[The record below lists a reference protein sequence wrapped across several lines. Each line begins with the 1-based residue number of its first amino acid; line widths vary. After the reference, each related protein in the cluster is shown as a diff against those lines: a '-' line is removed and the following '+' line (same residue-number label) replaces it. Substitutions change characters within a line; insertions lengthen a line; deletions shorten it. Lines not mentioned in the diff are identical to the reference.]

1 MSRAQGVLGA
11 ARAPEA
17 FLSPMR
23 IFSLL
28 LPAGS
33 LCFAIL
39 LGLPGAIYAPDAL
52 HYRLLAL
59 GQRNGVPAPFSA
71 RILGP
76 AMAGWLGRVSGLGV
90 DTGFLLL
97 GIVCLVALLALIAGL
112 LWSWRAP
119 IAIFAGIFLMPFWID
134 IFHDY
139 YLPDLLHAAI
149 LAAILLCLLFGHT
162 SLALLLLFP
171 AYLARE
177 STVLVALC
185 LVFATWRRIP
195 VRPAVIGVLA
205 MLGGGLVSRYYA
217 QAGPAS
223 VHGLTGGSYILGKLV
238 WNLFRNVI
246 GVPLW
251 SNTLPECSPIW
262 VAALPHGYH
271 LGAVRL
277 IGLCPPSLW
286 GPARTVLSW
295 FGIFGIGPALA
306 LALWRRLVSPAAL
319 SGRLW
324 RRPIFSAEQEPP
336 VSALASTEQIHGL
349 GGEPRFS
356 TGFVIVFRFCFVY
369 GVISLALAPLLG
381 ASVDRLVDYGWPFY
395 FVLLPWFIVAS
406 RTLPGRRSA
415 CILLLHLLTCWM
427 AWLGFWHHGV
437 GDLSAALAVLVLNG
451 LGYALVRRYYSVSS
465 MNPPW

>member
-1 MSRAQGVLGA
+1 MSRAQGMLGA

-52 HYRLLAL
+52 RYRLLAL

-76 AMAGWLGRVSGLGV
+76 AIAGWLGRVSGLGV
-90 DTGFLLL
+90 DTGFLLV
-97 GIVCLVALLALIAGL
+97 GIVCLVALLSLIAGL

-119 IAIFAGIFLMPFWID
+119 IGIFAAIFLMPFWVD

-139 YLPDLLHAAI
+139 YLPDLLHATI

-162 SLALLLLFP
+162 SLAMLLLFP

-185 LVFATWRRIP
+185 LVFAAWRRIP
-195 VRPAVIGVLA
+195 VRPVVIGVLA
-205 MLGGGLVSRYYA
+205 MLCGGLVSRYYG
-217 QAGPAS
+217 QSGPGS

-238 WNLFRNVI
+238 WNFFRNVI

-277 IGLCPPSLW
+277 IGVCQPSLW
-286 GPARTVLSW
+286 GPARSVLSW

-324 RRPIFSAEQEPP
+324 RRPESSGEQEPP
-336 VSALASTEQIHGL
+336 LSAAASTEQVHGF
-349 GGEPRFS
+349 GGEPPFS

-395 FVLLPWFIVAS
+395 FVLLPWFIVAPH
-406 RTLPGRRSA
+406 TLRGRRSA
-415 CILLLHLLTCWM
+415 WILLLHLLTCWM
-427 AWLGFWHHGV
+427 AWLGFWQHAV
-437 GDLSAALAVLVLNG
+437 GYLFAALAVLVLNA
-451 LGYALVRRYYSVSS
+451 LGYLLVRRYYPVS
-465 MNPPW
+465 

>member
-11 ARAPEA
+11 AHAPEA

-39 LGLPGAIYAPDAL
+39 FGLPGAIYAPDAS

-76 AMAGWLGRVSGLGV
+76 AIAGWLGRVSGLGV

-119 IAIFAGIFLMPFWID
+119 IAIFAGIFLMPFWVD

-139 YLPDLLHAAI
+139 YLPDLLHATI

-162 SLALLLLFP
+162 SLAMLLLFP

-185 LVFATWRRIP
+185 LVFAAWRRIP

-205 MLGGGLVSRYYA
+205 MLGGGLVGRYYG
-217 QAGPAS
+217 QSGPVS

-238 WNLFRNVI
+238 WNFFRNII

-262 VAALPHGYH
+262 VATLPHGYH

-277 IGLCPPSLW
+277 IGLCGPSLW

-306 LALWRRLVSPAAL
+306 LALWRRLVSPVAL

-324 RRPIFSAEQEPP
+324 RRPGFSAEREPSLSAEPP
-336 VSALASTEQIHGL
+336 FSA
-349 GGEPRFS
+349 
-356 TGFVIVFRFCFVY
+356 GFVIVFRFCFVY

-381 ASVDRLVDYGWPFY
+381 ASADRLVAYGWPFY

-406 RTLPGRRSA
+406 HTLRGRRWA
-415 CILLLHLLTCWM
+415 WILLLHLLTCWM
-427 AWLGFWHHGV
+427 AWLAFWQHV
-437 GDLSAALAVLVLNG
+437 LGDLSAALSVLVLNG
-451 LGYALVRRYYSVSS
+451 LGYALVRRYYPVSS
-465 MNPPW
+465 TNPPW